1 MTKLLHLLQTLTK
14 SDSTP
19 GGQLEKWLSGIGAA
33 LGLSVIY
40 LVNAQVLMV
49 DEPYLLIASMGAS
62 AVLLFAIPHSP
73 LAQPYS
79 LVAGHALS
87 CAIGIFFSRNLSWPM
102 APAAAVGLAI
112 ISMYYLRCLHP
123 PGGATALAAA
133 LGGDAG
139 NPLGYEFIVTPIV
152 IDALC
157 LIGFAVVF
165 NYFFP
170 WRRYP
175 IILTRAGAR
184 ETAASDAIH
193 HIGID
198 RADLYYALRHM
209 DSFVD
214 VDERDL
220 EKIYALA
227 LEHARDA
234 NQPKVP
240 APTKTSGE

>member
-1 MTKLLHLLQTLTK
+1 MKKLSTFLQMTTK
-14 SDSTP
+14 DDITP
-19 GGQLEKWLSGIGAA
+19 GGQLEKWLSGIGAM
-33 LGLSVIY
+33 LGLAVVYI
-40 LVNAQVLMV
+40 VNAEVLMV
-49 DEPYLLIASMGAS
+49 DQAHLLIASMGAS

-87 CAIGIFFSRNLSWPM
+87 CAIGIFFSRNLPWPM
-102 APAAAVGLAI
+102 APAAAVGIAI

-133 LGGDAG
+133 IGSDAG
-139 NPLGYEFIVTPIV
+139 NPLGYAFVITPIV

-157 LIGFAVVF
+157 LVAFAILF

-175 IILTRAGAR
+175 IILMKAGAR

-193 HIGID
+193 NIGID
-198 RADLYYALRHM
+198 RNDLSYALRHM
-209 DSFVD
+209 ESFVD
-214 VDERDL
+214 VDEQDL

-227 LEHARDA
+227 LEHARSA
-234 NQPKVP
+234 NKDEGPKSVS
-240 APTKTSGE
+240 KS